1 MSKLGAWDALPP
13 VVGLE
18 PVGPQPVSART
29 KASPARAVVSGVAKR
44 QDEEVTDKDADA
56 NRLSAA
62 YLRAGD
68 PTGWFEDLYAAAE
81 EGQAIVPWD
90 RRAPH
95 PLLVKWAEA
104 QPPPGTAHRALVIGC
119 GLGEDAA
126 YLSGLGWGVT
136 AFDISPS
143 AIAAARR
150 RFPTVPA
157 DFRVADLLNP
167 PEEWA
172 GRFDLVL
179 EVYTTQSLPVR
190 LRPTV
195 TKHVRRFV
203 AVGGTLLVLASAE
216 DEHVASGPP
225 WPLTREEVAAF
236 AGEGLRCLDIEELR
250 TPPDVRQWRAQFER
264 AS

>member
-1 MSKLGAWDALPP
+1 M
-13 VVGLE
+13 
-18 PVGPQPVSART
+18 
-29 KASPARAVVSGVAKR
+29 
-44 QDEEVTDKDADA
+44 TDKYADA

-62 YLRAGD
+62 SLRAGD
-68 PTGWFEDLYAAAE
+68 PTGWFEHLYAAAE
-81 EGQAIVPWD
+81 EGQAVVPWD

-95 PLLVKWAEA
+95 PLLVEWAA
-104 QPPPGTAHRALVIGC
+104 TQPPPGTAHRALVIGC

-126 YLSGLGWGVT
+126 YLSSLGWGVT

-179 EVYTTQSLPVR
+179 ETYTTQSLPVR
-190 LRPTV
+190 LRSAV
-195 TKHVRRFV
+195 TRHVRRFV
-203 AVGGTLLVLASAE
+203 AVGGTLLVLAEAE
-216 DEHVASGPP
+216 DEHSAAGPP

-236 AGEGLRCLDIEELR
+236 AGEGLHTVAIDDVR

-264 AS
+264 PS

>member
-1 MSKLGAWDALPP
+1 M
-13 VVGLE
+13 
-18 PVGPQPVSART
+18 
-29 KASPARAVVSGVAKR
+29 SGVR
-44 QDEEVTDKDADA
+44 RGQDEAVTDKDADA

-62 YLRAGD
+62 SLRSGD
-68 PTGWFEDLYAAAE
+68 PTGWFENLYAAAE
-81 EGQAIVPWD
+81 EGQAVIPWD
-90 RRAPH
+90 RGAPH
-95 PLLVKWAEA
+95 PLLVEWAA
-104 QPPPGTAHRALVIGC
+104 DQPAPGAANRALVVGC

-179 EVYTTQSLPVR
+179 ESYTTQSLPVR

-203 AVGGTLLVLASAE
+203 AVGGTLLVLAAAE
-216 DEHVASGPP
+216 DEHSANGPP
-225 WPLTREEVAAF
+225 WPLTRDEVAAF
-236 AGEGLRCLDIEELR
+236 AAEGLRCVSIEELR
-250 TPPDVRQWRAQFER
+250 TPPDVRRWRAQFER
-264 AS
+264 VT

>member
-1 MSKLGAWDALPP
+1 
-13 VVGLE
+13 VV
-18 PVGPQPVSART
+18 R
-29 KASPARAVVSGVAKR
+29 GVCWR

-62 YLRAGD
+62 SLRAGD
-68 PTGWFEDLYAAAE
+68 PTGWFEHLYAAAA
-81 EGQAIVPWD
+81 EGQAVVPWD

-95 PLLVKWAEA
+95 PLLVDWAAA
-104 QPPPGTAHRALVIGC
+104 QPPPGRAHRALVVGC

-143 AIAAARR
+143 AIATARR

-157 DFRVADLLNP
+157 DFRVADLFNP

-179 EVYTTQSLPVR
+179 ETYTTQSLPVR
-190 LRPTV
+190 LRPTI

-203 AVGGTLLVLASAE
+203 AVGGTLLVLAEAE
-216 DEHVASGPP
+216 DEHSAAGPP

-236 AGEGLRCLDIEELR
+236 AGEGLHCVDIEEVR
-250 TPPDVRQWRAQFER
+250 TPPDARQWRAQFER
-264 AS
+264 R

>member
-1 MSKLGAWDALPP
+1 
-13 VVGLE
+13 
-18 PVGPQPVSART
+18 
-29 KASPARAVVSGVAKR
+29 
-44 QDEEVTDKDADA
+44 VTEKDADA

-62 YLRAGD
+62 SLQAGD
-68 PTGWFEDLYAAAE
+68 PTGWFEHLYAAAE
-81 EGQAIVPWD
+81 QGRAVIPWD

-95 PLLVKWAEA
+95 PLLVEWAET
-104 QPPPGTAHRALVIGC
+104 QPAPGAAHRALVVGC

-136 AFDISPS
+136 AFDISGS

-167 PEEWA
+167 PEEWT

-179 EVYTTQSLPVR
+179 ETYTTQSLPVR

-195 TKHVRRFV
+195 TRHVRRFV
-203 AVGGTLLVLASAE
+203 AVGGTLLVLAVAA
-216 DEHVASGPP
+216 DEHSPSGPP
-225 WPLTREEVAAF
+225 WPLTREDIEAF
-236 AGEGLRCLDIEELR
+236 AGEGLRQLRIEELG
-250 TPPDVRQWRAQFER
+250 TPPDLRQWRAQFQR
-264 AS
+264 VT

>member
-1 MSKLGAWDALPP
+1 
-13 VVGLE
+13 
-18 PVGPQPVSART
+18 
-29 KASPARAVVSGVAKR
+29 
-44 QDEEVTDKDADA
+44 VTEKDADA

-62 YLRAGD
+62 SLQAGD
-68 PTGWFEDLYAAAE
+68 PTGWFENLYAAAE
-81 EGQAIVPWD
+81 QGRAVIPWD

-95 PLLVKWAEA
+95 PLLVEWAET
-104 QPPPGTAHRALVIGC
+104 QPAPGAAHRALVVGC

-136 AFDISPS
+136 AFDISGS

-167 PEEWA
+167 PEEWT

-179 EVYTTQSLPVR
+179 ETYTTQSLPVR

-195 TKHVRRFV
+195 TRHVRRFV
-203 AVGGTLLVLASAE
+203 GVGGTLLVLAVAE
-216 DEHVASGPP
+216 DEHSSSGPP
-225 WPLTREEVAAF
+225 WPLTREEIEAF
-236 AGEGLRCLDIEELR
+236 AGEGLRGLAIEELG
-250 TPPDVRQWRAQFER
+250 TPPDLRQWRAQFQR
-264 AS
+264 VS

>member
-1 MSKLGAWDALPP
+1 M
-13 VVGLE
+13 
-18 PVGPQPVSART
+18 
-29 KASPARAVVSGVAKR
+29 
-44 QDEEVTDKDADA
+44 
-56 NRLSAA
+56 
-62 YLRAGD
+62 
-68 PTGWFEDLYAAAE
+68 
-81 EGQAIVPWD
+81 VPWD

-95 PLLVKWAEA
+95 PLLVEWAEA
-104 QPPPGTAHRALVIGC
+104 RPAPGAAHRTLVVGC

-126 YLSGLGWGVT
+126 YLSGMGWGVT

-167 PEEWA
+167 PKEWA

-179 EVYTTQSLPVR
+179 ESYTTQSLPVR

-203 AVGGTLLVLASAE
+203 AVGGTLLVLAAAE
-216 DEHVASGPP
+216 DEHSPNGPP
-225 WPLTREEVAAF
+225 WPLTRDEVAAF
-236 AGEGLRCLDIEELR
+236 AGEGLRPVDIEELR
-250 TPPDVRQWRAQFER
+250 TPPDIRQWRAQFER
-264 AS
+264 VS